1 MDYPLLAIATGQ
13 IVAAVLTSWGQK
25 VGFVPH
31 LTPSFAP
38 SMAEMVILWDIAKSF
53 CVFQSTKNCCVPFH

>member
-25 VGFVPH
+25 VGFVAH
-31 LTPSFAP
+31 LTQ
-38 SMAEMVILWDIAKSF
+38 I
-53 CVFQSTKNCCVPFH
+53 PFHQRLK